1 MELHD
6 EDLNTDQ
13 GIDETHN
20 ILIETQQQK
29 IEKDSEHGHGHD
41 TNPILQD
48 LLEELRDIKNSILSV
63 DAKLDHELNTRVKDH
78 KELADIVTSQQ
89 TKLKS
94 LDTANKELQEQNRLL
109 QNNLLNAQKDLL
121 RLKVDFIG
129 ISESPYETPE
139 QLRNK
144 IAEAML
150 PTCDGSNKDIKW

>member
-121 RLKVDFIG
+121 
-129 ISESPYETPE
+129 
-139 QLRNK
+139 
-144 IAEAML
+144 
-150 PTCDGSNKDIKW
+150 